1 MCRHVVGAFVD
12 VPISV
17 APSGARPSK
26 NVWRSA
32 RTSRAAFSCISNPAD
47 VCRQNRVKS
56 PAWTVCGSSQFWTS
70 CVISTSPRPRGGIER
85 ISTACRIALSADVQM
100 AVASGTFREFWRC
113 WGARAPAANPTRGQN
128 AAYHPYH
135 SDHSDR
141 GRRALLALQHG
152 LGLLSGRRTRDTADH
167 RPHSRLARICLA
179 GRRRLLSSCPNKNVP
194 RRDCGG
200 VIRFGTTTVSR
211 RSARRYLRQITPARN
226 PSPRARA
233 SVASGRS

>member
-1 MCRHVVGAFVD
+1 MSSAPSSACRYRLA
-12 VPISV
+12 S
-17 APSGARPSK
+17 SGARRSK
-26 NVWRSA
+26 NVSRSV

-56 PAWTVCGSSQFWTS
+56 PACTVWGLSQFRTS
-70 CVISTSPRPRGGIER
+70 RVISKRPRPRVGIER
-85 ISTACRIALSADVQM
+85 RSTACRIVLFADVQM

-113 WGARAPAANPTRGQN
+113 WGARAPAVNPTRGQN

-179 GRRRLLSSCPNKNVP
+179 DRRRLRSTCPNKNGP
-194 RRDCGG
+194 AATYGG
-200 VIRFGTTTVSR
+200 VIHFGLLPSR
-211 RSARRYLRQITPARN
+211 GNQFSAYLRQITPARK

-233 SVASGRS
+233 SV